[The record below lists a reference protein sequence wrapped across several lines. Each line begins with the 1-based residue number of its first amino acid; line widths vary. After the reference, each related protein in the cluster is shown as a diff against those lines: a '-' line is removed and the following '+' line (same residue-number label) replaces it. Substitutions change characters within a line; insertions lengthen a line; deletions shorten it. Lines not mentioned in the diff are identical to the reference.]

1 MRERPFGRDRSGR
14 AEHGED
20 RAIQG
25 LMGLDGASSN
35 QNTTAHD
42 RLALLNSTRERI
54 LNQVGDTPIAPHA
67 PVESR
72 RRSLRRTIESVLRE
86 GDEPLRYVD
95 IVERV
100 RAVDYQMKPTT
111 VKAALARLASQPE
124 SGVER
129 VAWGRYRMLRERP

>member
-1 MRERPFGRDRSGR
+1 
-14 AEHGED
+14 
-20 RAIQG
+20 
-25 LMGLDGASSN
+25 MGLDGASSN